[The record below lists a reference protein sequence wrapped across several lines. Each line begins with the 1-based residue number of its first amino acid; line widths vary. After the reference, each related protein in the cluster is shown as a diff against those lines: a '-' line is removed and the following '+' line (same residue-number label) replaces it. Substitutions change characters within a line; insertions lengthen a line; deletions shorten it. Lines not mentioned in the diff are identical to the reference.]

1 MINWEKDND
10 EHEEECV
17 RTVSS
22 VEDIASAKEEVK
34 NHVDEMNQSLENSL
48 VGAFKKMLGQIQE
61 ENFQKVEDGKLL
73 KAYLK
78 LDSYNKKLALIQE
91 YQLIYYSTAQQFEH
105 LNKHEE
111 ALQNLLHFIFKIMI
125 LETNHLARATKH
137 TEEYDAIS
145 NL

>member
-1 MINWEKDND
+1 M
-10 EHEEECV
+10 
-17 RTVSS
+17 
-22 VEDIASAKEEVK
+22 
-34 NHVDEMNQSLENSL
+34 
-48 VGAFKKMLGQIQE
+48 
-61 ENFQKVEDGKLL
+61 EDGKLL

-91 YQLIYYSTAQQFEH
+91 YQLIYYSTAQQFEQ

-137 TEEYDAIS
+137 TEEYDSIS